1 MTSTELVAAQ
11 MRKAEMMAASSI
23 LPKEYQKNPA
33 NLLVAMEAAEALGV
47 TLFQAIQ
54 MVTVINGRMTM
65 SAEGMR
71 ALVLSQGHLFRVEEE
86 TNTSC
91 RVAVARRERPDEVQ
105 RFTFTAED
113 AARAGLTGGNYGK
126 YPAAM
131 LLARATTKACRALF
145 PDVIAGISYAPEE
158 AADFAPVTVVAAQ
171 QTSSLPPR
179 PATAEQQSGIR
190 NLLDHLVEAGAM
202 PSDPVSRAD
211 IVRHIVGR
219 EDATIRNLTWDEA
232 AALRAELAAD
242 ADHNSTV
249 DAVIVEEGGHDA
261 VER

>member
-1 MTSTELVAAQ
+1 
-11 MRKAEMMAASSI
+11 MMSASSI

-71 ALVLSQGHLFRVEEE
+71 ALVLSQGHLFRIEEE
-86 TNTSC
+86 SNTVC

-113 AARAGLTGGNYGK
+113 AQRAGLTGGNYGK

-158 AADFAPVTVVAAQ
+158 AAEFAPVTVVAAQ
-171 QTSSLPPR
+171 QIDMAPR
-179 PATAEQQSGIR
+179 PASAEQRTGIR
-190 NLLDHLVEAGAM
+190 DLLDRLVEALVESGAM

-211 IVRHIVGR
+211 VVRHIVGR
-219 EDATIRNLTWDEA
+219 DDATIRNLTFHEA
-232 AALRAELAAD
+232 RELIRD
-242 ADHNSTV
+242 LTEDVEGTV

>member
-71 ALVLSQGHLFRVEEE
+71 ALVLSQGHLFRIEEE
-86 TNTSC
+86 SNTAC

-105 RFTFTAED
+105 QFTFTAED
-113 AARAGLTGGNYGK
+113 AQRAGLTGGNYGK

-158 AADFAPVTVVAAQ
+158 AADFAAPVTVVAAQ
-171 QTSSLPPR
+171 QIDLPPR
-179 PATAEQQSGIR
+179 PATSEQQSGIR
-190 NLLDHLVEAGAM
+190 NLLDHLVEAAAL
-202 PSDPVSRAD
+202 PADPVSRAD
-211 IVRHIVGR
+211 VVRHMVGR
-219 EDATIRNLTWDEA
+219 DDATIRNLTWDEA
-232 AALRAELAAD
+232 AGLLAELAAD
-242 ADHNSTV
+242 ADHNGTV
-249 DAVIVEEGGHDA
+249 DAVVVEEG
-261 VER
+261 